1 MTRTR
6 RTTAL
11 LAAAVLALG
20 ATACQPPSEND
31 SERTAPSTEVTPDS
45 GFEGAGVP
53 TTSAPASESGEPT
66 EAGTVAGT
74 EGAPD
79 TVGDTEPYAPGAQTA
94 PVS

>member
-45 GFEGAGVP
+45 GYEGAGAP
-53 TTSAPASESGEPT
+53 TTSSASESADPSETDSISG
-66 EAGTVAGT
+66 AD
-74 EGAPD
+74 GAPD
-79 TVGDTEPYAPGAQTA
+79 TVGDTEPYAPGAQTS

>member
-45 GFEGAGVP
+45 GYEGAGVP
-53 TTSAPASESGEPT
+53 TSSSASGSAEPSETGTTSGADGE
-66 EAGTVAGT
+66 
-74 EGAPD
+74 PD
-79 TVGDTEPYAPGAQTA
+79 TVGDTEPYAPGAQTS
-94 PVS
+94 PLS

>member
-45 GFEGAGVP
+45 GYDGAGVP
-53 TTSAPASESGEPT
+53 TSASSSESGEPT
-66 EAGTVAGT
+66 DADTVYGT

-79 TVGDTEPYAPGAQTA
+79 TVGDTEPYAPGAQTS

>member
-45 GFEGAGVP
+45 GYEGAGVP
-53 TTSAPASESGEPT
+53 SSSSASSSEEPSEGASVYGTYGEP
-66 EAGTVAGT
+66 E
-74 EGAPD
+74 
-79 TVGDTEPYAPGAQTA
+79 TVGDTEPYSPGAQSS